1 MTVGKPFALGDWFID
16 PATGTL
22 TGAAGQRRLTPKL
35 MDLLLALAR
44 REGGVATRD
53 ELLREVWGERSTVSD
68 EPLTRAIAELRKTL
82 GDDRGDPCYIE
93 TIPKRGY
100 RLIASVGTPPPPST
114 RAVTLPN
121 ASAVPDTSAPR
132 STPAAA
138 NPTARLAM
146 RSWRLVAIGFAAAVL
161 VAVVVLAPE
170 TVRPPPTT
178 LLHAAPPISV
188 AVLPFQ
194 DLSPTSNRQYVADG
208 VQEAII
214 GRLSGIRGLRVAPR
228 ASVAQYRHAGD
239 APRAAASQ
247 FKADVVMEGT
257 VRYDDQGV
265 HVSTQ
270 LVDAVTN
277 TKVWEEALD
286 RPFTVENLFDIQTEI
301 VDLVTA
307 RLARSLSV
315 EEPGRAAAL
324 PTSSLPA
331 YEAFLLGKYHY
342 RRRQPGDIQ
351 IAIEQFQIAVNA
363 DGGFADAWDWLA
375 FAWVNAGA
383 ELGWTTPA
391 RAFPRAR
398 AAALRALELDPK
410 LATSRAV
417 LGYLRAVYDWDWQP
431 GLAELERAVAA
442 APHESG
448 TVFGCAYVLSLLG
461 RHDEAIAL
469 VTDLAAALPEDGRM
483 EQQVAERLI
492 DAGRYGEAT
501 RAASQAL
508 EAGAEPGQVRQ
519 LLGVAAVGAGELE
532 TAISEFQNAMLL
544 QQHAPQAVGYL
555 AATYALAG
563 RRDEARALLGELE
576 ARASAEQLDDVML
589 ARIYLALRD
598 RDRALG
604 LLEEAAELRLQDVC
618 DISNDPFFATLRGDE
633 RFTALVGRMHLGSD
647 PRA

>member
-1 MTVGKPFALGDWFID
+1 MNFSGPFALGDWVID
-16 PATGTL
+16 PATGTM

-44 REGGVATRD
+44 CEGSVASRD

-82 GDDRGDPCYIE
+82 GDDRADPCYIE

-100 RLIASVGTPPPPST
+100 RLIASV
-114 RAVTLPN
+114 A
-121 ASAVPDTSAPR
+121 
-132 STPAAA
+132 
-138 NPTARLAM
+138 TARLATPAGAPLDADADAAM
-146 RSWRLVAIGFAAAVL
+146 LGSPAHPRERAVPRRWHLVALGFAAFGLAALL
-161 VAVVVLAPE
+161 VAVVVLAPKAM
-170 TVRPPPTT
+170 RPLPTT
-178 LLHAAPPISV
+178 LLQAARPISV
-188 AVLPFQ
+188 AVLRFQ
-194 DLSPTSNRQYVADG
+194 DLSPTSDHQYFADG

-214 GRLSGIRGLRVAPR
+214 DRLSGIPGLRVASR
-228 ASVAQYRHAGD
+228 ASVAEYGHAGD
-239 APRAAASQ
+239 APREAAPQ
-247 FKADVVMEGT
+247 FGADVLMQGT

-265 HVSTQ
+265 HVSMQ

-286 RPFTVENLFDIQTEI
+286 RPLTVENLFDIHNEI

-307 RLARSLSV
+307 RLARSLPV
-315 EEPGRAAAL
+315 EAAGHAAAL
-324 PTSSLPA
+324 PTASQPA
-331 YEAFLLGKYHY
+331 YEAYLLGKYHY

-351 IAIEQFQIAVNA
+351 IAIDQFQIAVNA

-383 ELGWTTPA
+383 DLGWTTPA
-391 RAFPRAR
+391 RAYPRAR
-398 AAALRALELDPK
+398 VAALRALELDPK

-417 LGYLRAVYDWDWQP
+417 LGYLRAVYDWDWQS

-442 APHESG
+442 APRESG

-469 VTDLAAALPEDGRM
+469 VTDLAEALPEDGRM
-483 EQQVAERLI
+483 KQQVAERLI

-508 EAGAEPGQVRQ
+508 AAGAEPGQVRQ
-519 LLGVAAVGAGELE
+519 LLGVAAVGAGQLG

-544 QQHAPQAVGYL
+544 QQHAPRAVGYL

-589 ARIYLALRD
+589 ARIYFALRD
-598 RDRALG
+598 RDRALE
-604 LLEEAAELRLQDVC
+604 LLEEAAELRLPDVS
-618 DISNDPFFATLRGDE
+618 DIFNDPFFVGLRGDE
-633 RFTALVGRMHLGSD
+633 RFTALVGRMHLESD
-647 PRA
+647 PHA